1 MTNIEKAFLFA
12 CKAHKGYK
20 RKGFDQEY
28 IFHPLEVLNLA
39 SLITSDEDILCA
51 ALLHDTV
58 EDTQTTIDE
67 IRNEFNDRVAQ
78 LVSDETEDKRGQ
90 KPKKDTWIQRKQ
102 ETIDKLAE
110 EKDLGIK
117 IVCLC
122 DKVSNLRSFQL
133 LYFKFDDKM
142 WDIFNNNDP
151 KQHYWYYEGILNN
164 LNELKDTVVYKEMEF
179 LIHAIFDRYL

>member
-133 LYFKFDDKM
+133 LYLHSFSYFLKR
-142 WDIFNNNDP
+142 IVLLYVNQTN
-151 KQHYWYYEGILNN
+151 ILRYRKEKNYPCQNGKSISILFLRNN
-164 LNELKDTVVYKEMEF
+164 LC
-179 LIHAIFDRYL
+179 